1 MDEKK
6 QKICDICSV
15 VGYVAILI
23 YIIVAVA
30 SARNN
35 GLVVARI
42 LVAVIAAISF
52 AIKMVVEIASKE
64 KCRYSIVFF
73 CVCLANIVISSMQL
87 VG

>member
-15 VGYVAILI
+15 VGYVALLI

-64 KCRYSIVFF
+64 KCRCSIVVL
-73 CVCLANIVISSMQL
+73 CICLANIVISSMQL